1 MERVIRFCL
10 EHPWR
15 VILAVAA
22 VTLFFGLQVPKITMD
37 PRVEVVLRDDN
48 PEVEIFVA
56 NKHTFEPYADILI
69 GMINTGDIF
78 NPVSLEKLGKIAL
91 ELEEIAE
98 VKKVTCLL
106 NVKNIQGSESGLD
119 VSPMVS
125 DTAAP

>member
-22 VTLFFGLQVPKITMD
+22 VTLFFGLQIPKITMD

-69 GMINTGDIF
+69 GMINTGDI
-78 NPVSLEKLGKIAL
+78 L
-91 ELEEIAE
+91 
-98 VKKVTCLL
+98 TR
-106 NVKNIQGSESGLD
+106 
-119 VSPMVS
+119 SPS
-125 DTAAP
+125 RSSAKSPWSWKRSRR